1 MNIRILAITM
11 MLFGAVALQ
20 AQDKKEGPKKDKG
33 GIKTYE
39 EMMTPDVV
47 STDGLFK
54 VHEIGED
61 YYYEIPFDMLDKDML
76 LVSRRVKL
84 PANLGGGFTSA
95 GSKAN
100 EQLIQWTRVR
110 NNIHLKAINYS
121 NTADKDLPIYASVQ
135 DNNYSPVIKAFKIA
149 AFGPDSTTAIIN
161 VNDLFLSDVRAL
173 SGVSSR
179 MREQYKVGGLD
190 KSRSFISRVASF
202 PGNIEVR
209 HDLTYEASRPPSQES
224 AATISMQMSQSMYL
238 LPEEP
243 MQPRLFDERV
253 GWFTVSQIDY
263 GSEAL
268 KADEKT
274 YIRRWRMVPSDMDA
288 YNRGELVEPVKP
300 IVYYLDPATPTKW
313 RPYFKQGILDWE
325 EAFEAAGF
333 KNAIQVRDAPTADE
347 DPEWSPEDARYSTV
361 RYVAS
366 TTRNAMG
373 PSVSDPRTGEIIE
386 SDIVWYHNH
395 LRSYRNRYLLETGG
409 ANPNARTLDTPEEEI
424 GEMMRRVISHE
435 VGHALGLPHNMKSSY
450 AYPTDSLRSAT
461 FPQKWGLATTI
472 MDYTRYNYVAQPEDK
487 GVRWVRMLGPYDV
500 YSIDWGYRY
509 ISDARSSAAELPTLD
524 RWIKSKNGD
533 PMFLF
538 GARNSYD
545 PSSQTEC
552 IGDDPVLA
560 SSYGLQNLKRIAPHL
575 NEWTQ
580 ETGKGFE
587 NLNELYGELISVWTR
602 YVNHVTT
609 NIGGVYELIKTA
621 QEPGH
626 SYTHLSKS
634 EQQRAMDFLSREAF
648 TTPTWMLEDD
658 IVRNIGP
665 SGIVDRIGS
674 MQSRMLRNVLRSDRL
689 MRMVENEALNGA
701 QAYALNDLAQDLR
714 SSIWGE
720 LNGNKSI
727 DAYRR
732 NLQRAHVTA
741 LQGILNNDKHK
752 TDLSAMAQAELDWIE
767 KKAMKAAKR
776 YKNNMVGAHL
786 KAVHS
791 VINNP
796 PAMEKA
802 SATRRSDMEHDL
814 HEGCMHHYEQ

>member
-1 MNIRILAITM
+1 MMVRIICIACIM
-11 MLFGAVALQ
+11 MLHIGMQ
-20 AQDKKEGPKKDKG
+20 AQDKKEGMKKDKE
-33 GIKTYE
+33 GIMSYE
-39 EMMTPDVV
+39 EMMTDEVK
-47 STDGLFK
+47 SSDGLFK

-61 YYYEIPFDMLDKDML
+61 YYYEIPFDLLNKDML
-76 LVSRRVKL
+76 LVSRRAKL
-84 PANLGGGFTSA
+84 VSGLGGGFVNA

-100 EQLIQWTRVR
+100 EQLIQWSRVK
-110 NNIHLKAINYS
+110 NSIHLKTVSYA

-135 DNNYSPVIKAFKIA
+135 DNNYNPIIKAFKIA
-149 AFGPDSTTAIIN
+149 AYGPDSTSAVIKVT
-161 VNDLFLSDVRAL
+161 DLFMSDVRAI
-173 SGVSSR
+173 SGMSSR

-190 KSRSFISRVASF
+190 KSRSYIDRVSAF
-202 PGNIEVR
+202 PQNIEVR
-209 HDLTYEASRPPSQES
+209 HDMTYKSSKPPSNFS

-243 MQPRLFDERV
+243 MQPRIFDERV

-268 KADEKT
+268 KADKKT

-313 RPYFKQGILDWE
+313 RPYFREGILDWI

-333 KNAIQVRDAPTADE
+333 KNAIQVRDAPTKEE
-347 DPEWSPEDARYSTV
+347 DPDWSPEDARYSTV

-395 LRSYRNRYLLETGG
+395 LRSYRNRYMLETGG
-409 ANPNARTLDTPEEEI
+409 ANPSARTLDTPEAEI

-461 FPQKWGLATTI
+461 FTQKWGLATTI

-509 ISDARSSAAELPTLD
+509 ISDARSAEAELPTLD
-524 RWIKSKNGD
+524 KWIKSKDGD

-538 GARNSYD
+538 GARNSFD

-560 SSYGLQNLKRIAPHL
+560 STYGLKNLKRIAPNL

-587 NLNELYGELISVWTR
+587 NLDELYGELISVWTR
-602 YVNHVTT
+602 YVGHVTA
-609 NIGGVYELIKTA
+609 NIGGVYEVIKTA
-621 QEPGH
+621 QEPGN

-634 EQQRAMDFLSREAF
+634 EQKRAMDFLQREAF

-665 SGIVDRIGS
+665 SGIVDRIGA
-674 MQSRMLRNVLRSDRL
+674 MQSRQLRNLLRSDRL
-689 MRMVENEALNGA
+689 MRMVENKALNGA
-701 QAYALNDLAQDLR
+701 AAYSLSDLAKDLR
-714 SSIWGE
+714 SGIWGE

-727 DAYRR
+727 DVYRR

-741 LQGILNNDKHK
+741 LQGIVNSDKHK
-752 TDLSAMAQAELDWIE
+752 TDLSAMAQSELEWIE
-767 KKAMKAAKR
+767 KKSMKASRR
-776 YKNNMVGAHL
+776 YKDSMLSAHL
-786 KAVHS
+786 KAVSH

-796 PAMEKA
+796 PVMEKG
-802 SATRRSDMEHDL
+802 SSSRRADEEVDL
-814 HEGCMHHYEQ
+814 HEGCGHY